1 MSGDD
6 GPTHHGLFD
15 ISYLRGVPNLV
26 HMSPK
31 DEDEFVDMLYTA
43 SIHNGP
49 IAIRYPRGTGP
60 NAAIKKSPM
69 ALPIG
74 KAEVI
79 RHGQK
84 VVIWSYGQMLP
95 MAMQLS
101 DELKKEEGIEA
112 AVINAR
118 FVKPLDTAL
127 LELFS
132 RTADVVVTFEDHVI
146 KGGFGSAILEE
157 LSNLGISTPLVR
169 IGWPDEFIEHGKPE
183 ALRDQYG
190 LSVKAA
196 KEKLLPHLAKIK
208 GTARKSQSTAA

>member
-1 MSGDD
+1 
-6 GPTHHGLFD
+6 
-15 ISYLRGVPNLV
+15 
-26 HMSPK
+26 
-31 DEDEFVDMLYTA
+31 
-43 SIHNGP
+43 
-49 IAIRYPRGTGP
+49 
-60 NAAIKKSPM
+60 
-69 ALPIG
+69 G

-118 FVKPLDTAL
+118 FAKPIDTAL
-127 LELFS
+127 LELFAQS
-132 RTADVVVTFEDHVI
+132 ADVIVTFEDHVI

-157 LSNLGISTPLVR
+157 LSNKGITTPVIR

-183 ALRDQYG
+183 DLRLKYG
-190 LSVKAA
+190 LSVTAA
-196 KEKLLPHLAKIK
+196 KEKLLPHLARIK
-208 GTARKSQSTAA
+208 GTAHKLQSTAA